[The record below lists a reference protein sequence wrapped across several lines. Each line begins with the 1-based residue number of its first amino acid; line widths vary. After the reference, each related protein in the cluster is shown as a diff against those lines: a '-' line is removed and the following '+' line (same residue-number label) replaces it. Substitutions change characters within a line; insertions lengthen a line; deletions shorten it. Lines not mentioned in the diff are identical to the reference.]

1 MSVLSNVDVEE
12 IISSDKGI
20 LILNRKDDKKDKN
33 LTGPGYDLRIGF
45 ICDADTGECPFIDEE
60 KESRYV
66 LSPGKRY
73 LIVSEEYIYLS
84 GQYMA
89 TLHSRA
95 SYALKGLMIASTM
108 VDPNYSGCIY
118 SSLINVSGKEVFIK
132 QHNAFATMVIHE
144 LRTLTATNLSVNEA
158 GRPMTARETLNGK
171 YCNVVDKAGNAAIRY
186 GDNIQ
191 QKVQVE
197 YDKARERMSIR
208 YQEQKDVQ
216 TMEEKEAAWR
226 EQVNMIE
233 QKVENMQEE
242 NKKERQKRYLISV
255 ALGIVITL
263 LVFLVCYELFGLS
276 FITFIVSGI
285 GAIIGFWS
293 SIVTLWDHFKKGRK

>member
-12 IISSDKGI
+12 IISNDRGI
-20 LILNRKDDKKDKN
+20 LILNRKDVKNDNN

-45 ICDADTGECPFIDEE
+45 ICDADTGECPSIDEE

-66 LSPGKRY
+66 LFPGKRY

-95 SYALKGLMIASTM
+95 SYAIKGLMVASTT

-118 SSLINVSGKEVFIK
+118 TSLINASTEKVFIK

-144 LRTLTATNLSVNEA
+144 LCTLTETNVSVNEA
-158 GRPMTARETLNGK
+158 GRPMTARETLNGT
-171 YCNVVDKAGNAAIRY
+171 YCNVNDKARDAVIRY
-186 GDNIQ
+186 GANIQ
-191 QKVQVE
+191 QQVQVK
-197 YDKARERMSIR
+197 YDKAKERMSIR
-208 YQEQKDVQ
+208 YQEQKDAQ

-226 EQVNMIE
+226 DQVNMIE

-242 NKKERQKRYLISV
+242 NKRERKKRHLISV
-255 ALGIVITL
+255 GLGVAVTL
-263 LVFLVCYELFGLS
+263 LVFVVCYEFFGCS
-276 FITFIVSGI
+276 FITFLVSGI
-285 GAIIGFWS
+285 VAVISFLS

>member
-144 LRTLTATNLSVNEA
+144 LRTLTATNLSD
-158 GRPMTARETLNGK
+158 RK
-171 YCNVVDKAGNAAIRY
+171 SVV
-186 GDNIQ
+186 
-191 QKVQVE
+191 
-197 YDKARERMSIR
+197 
-208 YQEQKDVQ
+208 
-216 TMEEKEAAWR
+216 
-226 EQVNMIE
+226 
-233 QKVENMQEE
+233 
-242 NKKERQKRYLISV
+242 
-255 ALGIVITL
+255 
-263 LVFLVCYELFGLS
+263 
-276 FITFIVSGI
+276 
-285 GAIIGFWS
+285 
-293 SIVTLWDHFKKGRK
+293 

>member
-276 FITFIVSGI
+276 FITYIVSGI